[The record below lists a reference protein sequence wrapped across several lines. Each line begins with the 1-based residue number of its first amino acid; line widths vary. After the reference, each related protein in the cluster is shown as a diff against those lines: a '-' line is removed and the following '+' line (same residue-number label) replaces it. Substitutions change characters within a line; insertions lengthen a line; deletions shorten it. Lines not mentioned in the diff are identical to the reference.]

1 MLISH
6 LSLMM
11 KFGATVTD
19 GSAENEKGKRSGM
32 EPEASKELQ
41 HSLMKYYK
49 KSQPHLVLQ
58 CNPSLVC

>member
-32 EPEASKELQ
+32 ESEASEELQ
-41 HSLMKYYK
+41 HSLMKCYK
-49 KSQPHLVLQ
+49 
-58 CNPSLVC
+58 NPTPSRPTV